1 MKQESRTNI
10 NRVKKDI
17 SSPDSFT
24 PPEELKR
31 QLITTMQSIYDEE
44 DIEAV
49 ERAYKVAYKAHEK
62 QKRKSGEPYIIH
74 PICVAI
80 ILAELELDK
89 ETIMAGLLHDVV
101 EDTETTHEDIV
112 RDFGEEVAQ
121 LVDGVTKLG
130 QLSYSKDKIEVQ
142 AENLRKMFLA
152 MAKDIRVI
160 LIKLA
165 DRLHNMRTLKYMR
178 PEKQKEK
185 ARETMDIY
193 APIAHRLGIS
203 KIKVE
208 LDDLSMKYLMPEVY
222 KDLTAQIDARMH
234 EREAYIKRIV
244 ADVKKHIDN
253 AHLDAE
259 IDGRV
264 KHLFSIYKKMK
275 NQNKTL
281 DQIYDI
287 FAVRIKVETVRD
299 CYSALGII
307 HEMYKPIPGRFKDYI
322 AMPKSNMYQSLHT
335 TLIGP
340 EGQPFEIQIRTF
352 EMHRTAEYGIAAHW
366 KYKEGDTSDTKG
378 KSFENKLV
386 WLRDMLEWQKET
398 SDAEEFMEGFKINL
412 FTDEIFLFTPKGVVI
427 DLPNGATPIDFAYR
441 IHTDIGNKCI
451 GAKVNGK
458 IVPLDYKLKTGQI
471 VEILTSN
478 SSKGPNMDWLSIAKS
493 NQAKSKIKAWFKKAK
508 KEENIN
514 KGKEVFEKELKKQSV
529 HYVDIAKGESYDKFI
544 KRYNINCMDDL
555 YALVGL
561 GAIVASSFIAK
572 LKEENLSKDEKDKN
586 LNKAIEENISK
597 NEKKKKYTSYGVTVK
612 GENNLMVRFAK
623 CCNPVPGDDILG
635 YITKGRGV
643 SIHRKDCG
651 NLNNLIKEDP
661 QKVVDVSWGTSNGVA
676 YMAEIQVKTEDKSGI
691 LSDVM
696 NILMDSKLPL
706 NALNAK
712 SAKGNL
718 AYINIKI
725 KIDTVEQL
733 KELMKKI
740 KRVPGVL
747 DVYRMN
753 N

>member
-1 MKQESRTNI
+1 MVDILLQKIKENCTN
-10 NRVKKDI
+10 VDLDI
-17 SSPDSFT
+17 VNKAFN
-24 PPEELKR
+24 LA
-31 QLITTMQSIYDEE
+31 Y
-44 DIEAV
+44 EAHK
-49 ERAYKVAYKAHEK
+49 E
-62 QKRKSGEPYIIH
+62 QKRESGEPYIIH
-74 PICVAI
+74 PIDVAV
-80 ILAELELDK
+80 ILAELGMDTS
-89 ETIMAGLLHDVV
+89 TIVAGLLHDVI
-101 EDTETTHEDIV
+101 EDTDYTYDDIKNI
-112 RDFGEEVAQ
+112 FSEEVAN
-121 LVDGVTKLG
+121 LVSGVTKITKME
-130 QLSYSKDKIEVQ
+130 YKSKEEQQ
-142 AENLRKMFLA
+142 ADNFRKMLLA
-152 MAKDIRVI
+152 MASDIRVI
-160 LIKLA
+160 IIKLA
-165 DRLHNMRTLKYMR
+165 DRLHNMRTLKYM
-178 PEKQKEK
+178 PKEKQKRISK
-185 ARETMDIY
+185 ETLDIY
-193 APIAHRLGIS
+193 APLAHRLGIS
-203 KIKVE
+203 KVKWELEDLCFRYLHEEEYYDLVHQISEKRVERETYIAQIIK
-208 LDDLSMKYLMPEVY
+208 DLYSKLEEAEIDSDIDGRPKHFYSIYRKMVTKNKSIEQIF
-222 KDLTAQIDARMH
+222 DLTAI
-234 EREAYIKRIV
+234 RILV
-244 ADVKKHIDN
+244 NSVK
-253 AHLDAE
+253 
-259 IDGRV
+259 
-264 KHLFSIYKKMK
+264 
-275 NQNKTL
+275 
-281 DQIYDI
+281 
-287 FAVRIKVETVRD
+287 D
-299 CYSALGII
+299 CYEVLGIVHTI
-307 HEMYKPIPGRFKDYI
+307 YKPIPGRFKDYI
-322 AMPKSNMYQSLHT
+322 AMPKPNMYQSLHT
-335 TLIGP
+335 TVIGP
-340 EGQPFEIQIRTF
+340 QGKTFEIQIRTF
-352 EMHRTAEYGIAAHW
+352 EMHKTAEYGIAAHW

-514 KGKEVFEKELKKQSV
+514 KGKEVFEKELKKHSV
-529 HYVDIAKGESYDKFI
+529 HYVDFAKGESYDKFI

-651 NLNNLIKEDP
+651 NLNILIKEDP

>member
-1 MKQESRTNI
+1 MVDILLQKIKENCTN
-10 NRVKKDI
+10 VDLDI
-17 SSPDSFT
+17 VNKAFN
-24 PPEELKR
+24 LA
-31 QLITTMQSIYDEE
+31 Y
-44 DIEAV
+44 EAHK
-49 ERAYKVAYKAHEK
+49 E
-62 QKRKSGEPYIIH
+62 QKRESGEPYIIH
-74 PICVAI
+74 PIDVAV
-80 ILAELELDK
+80 ILAELGMDTS
-89 ETIMAGLLHDVV
+89 TIVAGLLHDVI
-101 EDTETTHEDIV
+101 EDTDYTYDDIKNI
-112 RDFGEEVAQ
+112 FSEEVAN
-121 LVDGVTKLG
+121 LVSGVTKITKME
-130 QLSYSKDKIEVQ
+130 YKSKEEQQ
-142 AENLRKMFLA
+142 ADNFRKMLLA
-152 MAKDIRVI
+152 MASDIRVI
-160 LIKLA
+160 IIKLA
-165 DRLHNMRTLKYMR
+165 DRLHNMRTLKYM
-178 PEKQKEK
+178 PKEKQKRISK
-185 ARETMDIY
+185 ETLDIY
-193 APIAHRLGIS
+193 APLAHRLGIS
-203 KIKVE
+203 KVKWELEDLCFRYLHEEEYYDLVHQISEKRVERETYIAQIIK
-208 LDDLSMKYLMPEVY
+208 DLYSKLEEAEIDSDIDGRPKHFYSIYRKMVTKNKSIEQIF
-222 KDLTAQIDARMH
+222 DLTAI
-234 EREAYIKRIV
+234 RILV
-244 ADVKKHIDN
+244 NSVK
-253 AHLDAE
+253 
-259 IDGRV
+259 
-264 KHLFSIYKKMK
+264 
-275 NQNKTL
+275 
-281 DQIYDI
+281 
-287 FAVRIKVETVRD
+287 D
-299 CYSALGII
+299 CYEVLGIVHTI
-307 HEMYKPIPGRFKDYI
+307 YKPIPGRFKDYI
-322 AMPKSNMYQSLHT
+322 AMPKPNMYQSLHT
-335 TLIGP
+335 TVIGP
-340 EGQPFEIQIRTF
+340 QGKTFEIQIRTF
-352 EMHRTAEYGIAAHW
+352 EMHKTAEYGIAAHW

-427 DLPNGATPIDFAYR
+427 DLPNGATPKDFAYR

-651 NLNNLIKEDP
+651 NLNSLIKEDP
-661 QKVVDVSWGTSNGVA
+661 QKVVDVSWGTSKGVE

>member
-1 MKQESRTNI
+1 MVDILLQKIKENCTN
-10 NRVKKDI
+10 VDLDI
-17 SSPDSFT
+17 VNKAFN
-24 PPEELKR
+24 LA
-31 QLITTMQSIYDEE
+31 Y
-44 DIEAV
+44 EAHK
-49 ERAYKVAYKAHEK
+49 E
-62 QKRKSGEPYIIH
+62 QKRESGEPYIIH
-74 PICVAI
+74 PIDVAV
-80 ILAELELDK
+80 ILAELGMDTS
-89 ETIMAGLLHDVV
+89 TIVAGLLHDVI
-101 EDTETTHEDIV
+101 EDTDYTYDDIKNI
-112 RDFGEEVAQ
+112 FSEEVAN
-121 LVDGVTKLG
+121 LVSGVTKITKME
-130 QLSYSKDKIEVQ
+130 YKSKEEQQ
-142 AENLRKMFLA
+142 ADNFRKMLLA
-152 MAKDIRVI
+152 MASDIRVI
-160 LIKLA
+160 IIKLA
-165 DRLHNMRTLKYMR
+165 DRLHNMRTLKYM
-178 PEKQKEK
+178 PKEKQKRISK
-185 ARETMDIY
+185 ETLDIY
-193 APIAHRLGIS
+193 APLAHRLGIS
-203 KIKVE
+203 KVKWELEDLCFRYLHEEEYYDLVHQISEKRVERETYIAQIIK
-208 LDDLSMKYLMPEVY
+208 DLYSKLEEAEIDSDIDGRPKHFYSIYRKMVTKNKSIEQIF
-222 KDLTAQIDARMH
+222 DLTAI
-234 EREAYIKRIV
+234 RILV
-244 ADVKKHIDN
+244 NSVK
-253 AHLDAE
+253 
-259 IDGRV
+259 
-264 KHLFSIYKKMK
+264 
-275 NQNKTL
+275 
-281 DQIYDI
+281 
-287 FAVRIKVETVRD
+287 D
-299 CYSALGII
+299 CYEVLGIVHTI
-307 HEMYKPIPGRFKDYI
+307 YKPIPGRFKDYI
-322 AMPKSNMYQSLHT
+322 AMPKPNMYQSLHT
-335 TLIGP
+335 TVIGP
-340 EGQPFEIQIRTF
+340 QGKTFEIQIRTF
-352 EMHRTAEYGIAAHW
+352 EMHKTAEYGIAAHW

-597 NEKKKKYTSYGVTVK
+597 NEKKKKDTSYGVTVK

>member
-1 MKQESRTNI
+1 MVDILLQKIKENCTN
-10 NRVKKDI
+10 VDLDI
-17 SSPDSFT
+17 VNKAFN
-24 PPEELKR
+24 LA
-31 QLITTMQSIYDEE
+31 Y
-44 DIEAV
+44 EAHK
-49 ERAYKVAYKAHEK
+49 E
-62 QKRKSGEPYIIH
+62 QKRESGDPYIIH
-74 PICVAI
+74 PIDVAV
-80 ILAELELDK
+80 ILAELGMDTS
-89 ETIMAGLLHDVV
+89 TIVAGLLHDVI
-101 EDTETTHEDIV
+101 EDTDYTYDDIKNI
-112 RDFGEEVAQ
+112 FSEEVAN
-121 LVDGVTKLG
+121 LVSGVTKITKME
-130 QLSYSKDKIEVQ
+130 YKSKEEQQ
-142 AENLRKMFLA
+142 ADNFRKMLLA
-152 MAKDIRVI
+152 MASDIRVI
-160 LIKLA
+160 IIKLA
-165 DRLHNMRTLKYMR
+165 DRLHNMRTLKYM
-178 PEKQKEK
+178 PKEKQKRISK
-185 ARETMDIY
+185 ETLDIY
-193 APIAHRLGIS
+193 APLAHRLGIS
-203 KIKVE
+203 KVKWELEDLCFRYLHEEEYYDLVHQISEKRVERETYIAQIIK
-208 LDDLSMKYLMPEVY
+208 DLYSKLEEAEIDSDIDGRPKHFYSIYRKMVTKNKSIEQIF
-222 KDLTAQIDARMH
+222 DLTAI
-234 EREAYIKRIV
+234 RILV
-244 ADVKKHIDN
+244 NSVK
-253 AHLDAE
+253 
-259 IDGRV
+259 
-264 KHLFSIYKKMK
+264 
-275 NQNKTL
+275 
-281 DQIYDI
+281 
-287 FAVRIKVETVRD
+287 D
-299 CYSALGII
+299 CYEVLGIVHTI
-307 HEMYKPIPGRFKDYI
+307 YKPIPGRFKDYI
-322 AMPKSNMYQSLHT
+322 AMPKPNMYQSLHT
-335 TLIGP
+335 TVIGP
-340 EGQPFEIQIRTF
+340 QGKTFEIQIRTF
-352 EMHRTAEYGIAAHW
+352 EMHKTAEYGIAAHW

-508 KEENIN
+508 KDENIN

-572 LKEENLSKDEKDKN
+572 LKEENLSKEEKDKN

-597 NEKKKKYTSYGVTVK
+597 NEKKKKDTSYGVTVK

-651 NLNNLIKEDP
+651 NLNSLIKEDP
-661 QKVVDVSWGTSNGVA
+661 QKVVDVSWGTSKGVA

>member
-1 MKQESRTNI
+1 MVDILLQKIKENCTN
-10 NRVKKDI
+10 VDLDI
-17 SSPDSFT
+17 VNKAFN
-24 PPEELKR
+24 LA
-31 QLITTMQSIYDEE
+31 Y
-44 DIEAV
+44 EAHK
-49 ERAYKVAYKAHEK
+49 E
-62 QKRKSGEPYIIH
+62 QKRESGEPYIIH
-74 PICVAI
+74 PIDVAV
-80 ILAELELDK
+80 ILAELGMDTS
-89 ETIMAGLLHDVV
+89 TIVAGLLHDVI
-101 EDTETTHEDIV
+101 EDTDYTYDDIKNI
-112 RDFGEEVAQ
+112 FSEEVAN
-121 LVDGVTKLG
+121 LVSGVTKITKME
-130 QLSYSKDKIEVQ
+130 YKSKEEQQ
-142 AENLRKMFLA
+142 ADNFRKMLLA
-152 MAKDIRVI
+152 MASDIRVI
-160 LIKLA
+160 IIKLA
-165 DRLHNMRTLKYMR
+165 DRLHNMRTLKYM
-178 PEKQKEK
+178 PKEKQKRISK
-185 ARETMDIY
+185 ETLDIY
-193 APIAHRLGIS
+193 APLAHRLGIS
-203 KIKVE
+203 KVKWELEDLCFRYLHEEEYYDLVHQISEKRVERETYIAQIIK
-208 LDDLSMKYLMPEVY
+208 DLYSKLEEAEIDSDIDGRPKHFYSIYRKMVTKNKSIEQIF
-222 KDLTAQIDARMH
+222 DLTAI
-234 EREAYIKRIV
+234 RILV
-244 ADVKKHIDN
+244 NSVK
-253 AHLDAE
+253 
-259 IDGRV
+259 
-264 KHLFSIYKKMK
+264 
-275 NQNKTL
+275 
-281 DQIYDI
+281 
-287 FAVRIKVETVRD
+287 D
-299 CYSALGII
+299 CYEVLGIVHTI
-307 HEMYKPIPGRFKDYI
+307 YKPIPGRFKDYI
-322 AMPKSNMYQSLHT
+322 AMPKPNMYQSLHT
-335 TLIGP
+335 TVIGP
-340 EGQPFEIQIRTF
+340 QGKTFEIQIRTF
-352 EMHRTAEYGIAAHW
+352 EMHKTAEYGIAAHW

-529 HYVDIAKGESYDKFI
+529 HYIDIAKGESYDKFI

-572 LKEENLSKDEKDKN
+572 LKEENLSKEEKDKN

-597 NEKKKKYTSYGVTVK
+597 NEKKKKDTSYGVTVK

-651 NLNNLIKEDP
+651 NLNSLIKEDP
-661 QKVVDVSWGTSNGVA
+661 QKVVDVSWGTSKGVE

-712 SAKGNL
+712 SAKRNL

>member
-1 MKQESRTNI
+1 MVDILLQKIKENCTN
-10 NRVKKDI
+10 VDLDI
-17 SSPDSFT
+17 VNKAFN
-24 PPEELKR
+24 LA
-31 QLITTMQSIYDEE
+31 Y
-44 DIEAV
+44 EAHK
-49 ERAYKVAYKAHEK
+49 E
-62 QKRKSGEPYIIH
+62 QKRESGEPYIIH
-74 PICVAI
+74 PIDVAV
-80 ILAELELDK
+80 ILAELGMDTS
-89 ETIMAGLLHDVV
+89 TIVAGLLHDVI
-101 EDTETTHEDIV
+101 EDTDYTYDDIKNI
-112 RDFGEEVAQ
+112 FSEEVAN
-121 LVDGVTKLG
+121 LVSGVTKITKME
-130 QLSYSKDKIEVQ
+130 YKSKEEQQ
-142 AENLRKMFLA
+142 ADNFRKMLLA
-152 MAKDIRVI
+152 MASDIRVI
-160 LIKLA
+160 IIKLA
-165 DRLHNMRTLKYMR
+165 DRLHNMRTLKYM
-178 PEKQKEK
+178 PKEKQKRISK
-185 ARETMDIY
+185 ETLDIY
-193 APIAHRLGIS
+193 APLAHRLGIS
-203 KIKVE
+203 KVKWELEDLCFRYLHEEEYYDLVHQISEKRVERETYIAQIIK
-208 LDDLSMKYLMPEVY
+208 DLYSKLEEAEIDSDIDGRPKHFYSIYRKMVTKNKSIEQIF
-222 KDLTAQIDARMH
+222 DLTAI
-234 EREAYIKRIV
+234 RILV
-244 ADVKKHIDN
+244 NSVK
-253 AHLDAE
+253 
-259 IDGRV
+259 
-264 KHLFSIYKKMK
+264 
-275 NQNKTL
+275 
-281 DQIYDI
+281 
-287 FAVRIKVETVRD
+287 D
-299 CYSALGII
+299 CYEVLGIVHTI
-307 HEMYKPIPGRFKDYI
+307 YKPIPGRFKDYI
-322 AMPKSNMYQSLHT
+322 AMPKPNMYQSLHT
-335 TLIGP
+335 TVIGP
-340 EGQPFEIQIRTF
+340 QGKTFEIQIRTF
-352 EMHRTAEYGIAAHW
+352 EMHKTAEYGIAAHW

-572 LKEENLSKDEKDKN
+572 LKEENLSKEEKDKN

-597 NEKKKKYTSYGVTVK
+597 NEKKKKDTSYGVTVK

-651 NLNNLIKEDP
+651 NLNSLIKEDP
-661 QKVVDVSWGTSNGVA
+661 QKVVDVSWGTSKGVA

-712 SAKGNL
+712 SAKRNL

>member
-1 MKQESRTNI
+1 MVDILLQKIKENCTN
-10 NRVKKDI
+10 VDLDI
-17 SSPDSFT
+17 VNKAFN
-24 PPEELKR
+24 LA
-31 QLITTMQSIYDEE
+31 Y
-44 DIEAV
+44 EAHK
-49 ERAYKVAYKAHEK
+49 E
-62 QKRKSGEPYIIH
+62 QKRESGEPYIIH
-74 PICVAI
+74 PIDVAV
-80 ILAELELDK
+80 ILAELGMDTS
-89 ETIMAGLLHDVV
+89 TIVAGLLHDVI
-101 EDTETTHEDIV
+101 EDTDYTYDDIKNI
-112 RDFGEEVAQ
+112 FSEEVAN
-121 LVDGVTKLG
+121 LVSGVTKITKME
-130 QLSYSKDKIEVQ
+130 YKSKEEQQ
-142 AENLRKMFLA
+142 ADNFRKMLLA
-152 MAKDIRVI
+152 MASDIRVI
-160 LIKLA
+160 IIKLA
-165 DRLHNMRTLKYMR
+165 DRLHNMRTLKYM
-178 PEKQKEK
+178 PKEKQKRISK
-185 ARETMDIY
+185 ETLDIY
-193 APIAHRLGIS
+193 APLAHRLGIS
-203 KIKVE
+203 KVKWELEDLCFRYLHEEEYYDLVHQISEKRVERETYIAQIIK
-208 LDDLSMKYLMPEVY
+208 DLYSKLEEAEIDSDIDGRPKHFYSIYRKMVTKNKSIEQIF
-222 KDLTAQIDARMH
+222 DLTAI
-234 EREAYIKRIV
+234 RILV
-244 ADVKKHIDN
+244 NSVK
-253 AHLDAE
+253 
-259 IDGRV
+259 
-264 KHLFSIYKKMK
+264 
-275 NQNKTL
+275 
-281 DQIYDI
+281 
-287 FAVRIKVETVRD
+287 D
-299 CYSALGII
+299 CYEVLGIVHTI
-307 HEMYKPIPGRFKDYI
+307 YKPIPGRFKDYI
-322 AMPKSNMYQSLHT
+322 AMPKPNMYQSLHT
-335 TLIGP
+335 TVIGP
-340 EGQPFEIQIRTF
+340 QGKTFEIQIRTF
-352 EMHRTAEYGIAAHW
+352 EMHKTAEYGIAAHW

-478 SSKGPNMDWLSIAKS
+478 SSKGPNMGWLSIAKS

>member
-1 MKQESRTNI
+1 MVDILLQKIKENCTN
-10 NRVKKDI
+10 VDLDI
-17 SSPDSFT
+17 VNKAFN
-24 PPEELKR
+24 LA
-31 QLITTMQSIYDEE
+31 Y
-44 DIEAV
+44 EAHK
-49 ERAYKVAYKAHEK
+49 E
-62 QKRKSGEPYIIH
+62 QKRESGEPYIIH
-74 PICVAI
+74 PIDVAV
-80 ILAELELDK
+80 ILAELGMDTS
-89 ETIMAGLLHDVV
+89 TIVAGLLHDVI
-101 EDTETTHEDIV
+101 EDTDYTYDDIKNI
-112 RDFGEEVAQ
+112 FSEEVAN
-121 LVDGVTKLG
+121 LVSGVTKITKME
-130 QLSYSKDKIEVQ
+130 YKSKEEQQ
-142 AENLRKMFLA
+142 ADNFRKMLLA
-152 MAKDIRVI
+152 MASDIRVI
-160 LIKLA
+160 IIKLA
-165 DRLHNMRTLKYMR
+165 DRLHNMRTLKYM
-178 PEKQKEK
+178 PKEKQKRISK
-185 ARETMDIY
+185 ETLDIY
-193 APIAHRLGIS
+193 APLAHRLGIS
-203 KIKVE
+203 KVKWELEDLCFRYLHEEEYYDLVHQISEKRVERETYIAQIIK
-208 LDDLSMKYLMPEVY
+208 DLYSKLEEAEIDSDIDGRPKHFYSIYRKMVTKNKSIEQIF
-222 KDLTAQIDARMH
+222 DLTAI
-234 EREAYIKRIV
+234 RILV
-244 ADVKKHIDN
+244 NSVK
-253 AHLDAE
+253 
-259 IDGRV
+259 
-264 KHLFSIYKKMK
+264 
-275 NQNKTL
+275 
-281 DQIYDI
+281 
-287 FAVRIKVETVRD
+287 D
-299 CYSALGII
+299 CYEVLGIVHTI
-307 HEMYKPIPGRFKDYI
+307 YKPIPGRFKDYI
-322 AMPKSNMYQSLHT
+322 AMPKPNMYQSLHT
-335 TLIGP
+335 TVIGP
-340 EGQPFEIQIRTF
+340 QGKTFEIQIRTF
-352 EMHRTAEYGIAAHW
+352 EMHKTAEYGIAAHW

-676 YMAEIQVKTEDKSGI
+676 YMAEIQVKTEDKSCI

>member
-1 MKQESRTNI
+1 MVDILLQKIKENCTN
-10 NRVKKDI
+10 VDLDI
-17 SSPDSFT
+17 VNKAFN
-24 PPEELKR
+24 LA
-31 QLITTMQSIYDEE
+31 Y
-44 DIEAV
+44 EAHK
-49 ERAYKVAYKAHEK
+49 E
-62 QKRKSGEPYIIH
+62 QKRESGEPYIIH
-74 PICVAI
+74 PIDVAV
-80 ILAELELDK
+80 ILAELGMDTS
-89 ETIMAGLLHDVV
+89 TIVAGLLHDVI
-101 EDTETTHEDIV
+101 EDTDYTYDDIKNI
-112 RDFGEEVAQ
+112 FSEEVAN
-121 LVDGVTKLG
+121 LVSGVTKITKME
-130 QLSYSKDKIEVQ
+130 YKSKEEQQ
-142 AENLRKMFLA
+142 ADNFRKMLLA
-152 MAKDIRVI
+152 MASDIRVI
-160 LIKLA
+160 IIKLA
-165 DRLHNMRTLKYMR
+165 DRLHNMRTLKYM
-178 PEKQKEK
+178 PKEKQKRISK
-185 ARETMDIY
+185 ETLDIY
-193 APIAHRLGIS
+193 APLAHRLGIS
-203 KIKVE
+203 KVKWELEDLCFRYLHEEEYYDLVHQISEKRVERETYIAQIIK
-208 LDDLSMKYLMPEVY
+208 DLYSKLEEAEIDSDIDGRPKHFYSIYRKMVTKNKSIEQIF
-222 KDLTAQIDARMH
+222 DLTAI
-234 EREAYIKRIV
+234 RILV
-244 ADVKKHIDN
+244 NSVK
-253 AHLDAE
+253 
-259 IDGRV
+259 
-264 KHLFSIYKKMK
+264 
-275 NQNKTL
+275 
-281 DQIYDI
+281 
-287 FAVRIKVETVRD
+287 D
-299 CYSALGII
+299 CYEVLGIVHTI
-307 HEMYKPIPGRFKDYI
+307 YKPIPGRFKDYI
-322 AMPKSNMYQSLHT
+322 AMPKPNMYQSLHT
-335 TLIGP
+335 TVIGP
-340 EGQPFEIQIRTF
+340 QGKTFEIQIRTF
-352 EMHRTAEYGIAAHW
+352 EMHKTAEYGIAAHW

-586 LNKAIEENISK
+586 LNKAIKENISK

-651 NLNNLIKEDP
+651 NLNILIKEDP

>member
-1 MKQESRTNI
+1 MVDILLQKIKENCTN
-10 NRVKKDI
+10 VDLDI
-17 SSPDSFT
+17 VNKAFN
-24 PPEELKR
+24 LA
-31 QLITTMQSIYDEE
+31 Y
-44 DIEAV
+44 EAHK
-49 ERAYKVAYKAHEK
+49 E
-62 QKRKSGEPYIIH
+62 QKRESGEPYIIH
-74 PICVAI
+74 PIDVAV
-80 ILAELELDK
+80 ILAELGMDTS
-89 ETIMAGLLHDVV
+89 TIVAGLLHDVI
-101 EDTETTHEDIV
+101 EDTDYTYDDIKNI
-112 RDFGEEVAQ
+112 FSEEVAN
-121 LVDGVTKLG
+121 LVSGVTKITKME
-130 QLSYSKDKIEVQ
+130 YKSKEEQQ
-142 AENLRKMFLA
+142 ADNFRKMLLA
-152 MAKDIRVI
+152 MASDIRVI
-160 LIKLA
+160 IIKLA
-165 DRLHNMRTLKYMR
+165 DRLHNMRTLKYM
-178 PEKQKEK
+178 PKEKQKRISK
-185 ARETMDIY
+185 ETLDIY
-193 APIAHRLGIS
+193 APLAHRLGIS
-203 KIKVE
+203 KVKWELEDLCFRYLHEEEYYDLVHQISEKRVERETYIAQIIK
-208 LDDLSMKYLMPEVY
+208 DLYSKLEEAEIDSDIDGRPKHFYSIYRKMVTKNKSIEQIF
-222 KDLTAQIDARMH
+222 DLTAI
-234 EREAYIKRIV
+234 RILV
-244 ADVKKHIDN
+244 NSVK
-253 AHLDAE
+253 
-259 IDGRV
+259 
-264 KHLFSIYKKMK
+264 
-275 NQNKTL
+275 
-281 DQIYDI
+281 
-287 FAVRIKVETVRD
+287 D
-299 CYSALGII
+299 CYEVLGIVHTI
-307 HEMYKPIPGRFKDYI
+307 YKPIPGRFKDYI
-322 AMPKSNMYQSLHT
+322 AMPKPNMYQSLHT
-335 TLIGP
+335 TVIGP
-340 EGQPFEIQIRTF
+340 QGKTFEIQIRTF
-352 EMHRTAEYGIAAHW
+352 EMHKTAEYGIAAHW

-458 IVPLDYKLKTGQI
+458 IVPRDYKLKTGQI

>member
-1 MKQESRTNI
+1 MDTS
-10 NRVKKDI
+10 
-17 SSPDSFT
+17 
-24 PPEELKR
+24 
-31 QLITTMQSIYDEE
+31 
-44 DIEAV
+44 
-49 ERAYKVAYKAHEK
+49 
-62 QKRKSGEPYIIH
+62 
-74 PICVAI
+74 
-80 ILAELELDK
+80 
-89 ETIMAGLLHDVV
+89 TIVAGLLHDVI
-101 EDTETTHEDIV
+101 EDTDYTYDDIKNI
-112 RDFGEEVAQ
+112 FSEEVAN
-121 LVDGVTKLG
+121 LVSGVTKITKME
-130 QLSYSKDKIEVQ
+130 YKSKEEQQ
-142 AENLRKMFLA
+142 ADNFRKMLLA
-152 MAKDIRVI
+152 MASDIRVI
-160 LIKLA
+160 IIKLA
-165 DRLHNMRTLKYMR
+165 DRLHNMRTLKYM
-178 PEKQKEK
+178 PKEKQKRISK
-185 ARETMDIY
+185 ETLDIY
-193 APIAHRLGIS
+193 APLAHRLGIS
-203 KIKVE
+203 KVKWELEDLCFRYLHEEEYYDLVHQISEKRVERETYIAQIIK
-208 LDDLSMKYLMPEVY
+208 DLYSKLEEAEIDSDIDGRPKHFYSIYRKMVTKNKSIEQIF
-222 KDLTAQIDARMH
+222 DLTAI
-234 EREAYIKRIV
+234 RILV
-244 ADVKKHIDN
+244 NSVK
-253 AHLDAE
+253 
-259 IDGRV
+259 
-264 KHLFSIYKKMK
+264 
-275 NQNKTL
+275 
-281 DQIYDI
+281 
-287 FAVRIKVETVRD
+287 D
-299 CYSALGII
+299 CYEVLGIVHTI
-307 HEMYKPIPGRFKDYI
+307 YKPIPGRFKDYI
-322 AMPKSNMYQSLHT
+322 AMPKPNMYQSLHT
-335 TLIGP
+335 TVIGP
-340 EGQPFEIQIRTF
+340 QGKTFEIQIRTF
-352 EMHRTAEYGIAAHW
+352 EMHKTAEYGIAAHW

-529 HYVDIAKGESYDKFI
+529 HYIDIAKGESYDKFI

-572 LKEENLSKDEKDKN
+572 LKEENLSKEEKDKN

-597 NEKKKKYTSYGVTVK
+597 NEKKKKDTSYGVTVK

-651 NLNNLIKEDP
+651 NLNSLIKEDP
-661 QKVVDVSWGTSNGVA
+661 QKVVDVSWGTSKGVA

>member
-1 MKQESRTNI
+1 MVDILLQKIKENCTN
-10 NRVKKDI
+10 VDLDI
-17 SSPDSFT
+17 VNKAFN
-24 PPEELKR
+24 LA
-31 QLITTMQSIYDEE
+31 Y
-44 DIEAV
+44 EAHK
-49 ERAYKVAYKAHEK
+49 E
-62 QKRKSGEPYIIH
+62 QKRESGDPYIIH
-74 PICVAI
+74 PIDVAV
-80 ILAELELDK
+80 ILAELGMDTS
-89 ETIMAGLLHDVV
+89 TIVAGLLHDVI
-101 EDTETTHEDIV
+101 EDTDYTYDDIKNI
-112 RDFGEEVAQ
+112 FSEEVAN
-121 LVDGVTKLG
+121 LVSGVTKITKME
-130 QLSYSKDKIEVQ
+130 YKSKEEQQ
-142 AENLRKMFLA
+142 ADNFRKMLLA
-152 MAKDIRVI
+152 MASDIRVI
-160 LIKLA
+160 IIKLA
-165 DRLHNMRTLKYMR
+165 DRLHNMRTLKYM
-178 PEKQKEK
+178 PKEKQKRISK
-185 ARETMDIY
+185 ETLDIY
-193 APIAHRLGIS
+193 APLAHRLGIS
-203 KIKVE
+203 KVKWELEDLCFRYLHEEEYYDLVHQISEKRVERETYIAQIIK
-208 LDDLSMKYLMPEVY
+208 DLYSKLEEAEIDSDIDGRPKHFYSIYRKMVTKNKSIEQIF
-222 KDLTAQIDARMH
+222 DLTAI
-234 EREAYIKRIV
+234 RILV
-244 ADVKKHIDN
+244 NSVK
-253 AHLDAE
+253 
-259 IDGRV
+259 
-264 KHLFSIYKKMK
+264 
-275 NQNKTL
+275 
-281 DQIYDI
+281 
-287 FAVRIKVETVRD
+287 D
-299 CYSALGII
+299 CYEVLGIVHTI
-307 HEMYKPIPGRFKDYI
+307 YKPIPGRFKDYI
-322 AMPKSNMYQSLHT
+322 AMPKPNMYQSLHT
-335 TLIGP
+335 TVIGP
-340 EGQPFEIQIRTF
+340 QGKTFEIQIRTF
-352 EMHRTAEYGIAAHW
+352 EMHKTAEYGIAAHW

-572 LKEENLSKDEKDKN
+572 LKEENLSKEEKDKN

-597 NEKKKKYTSYGVTVK
+597 NEKKKKDTSYGVTVK

-651 NLNNLIKEDP
+651 NLNSLIKEDP
-661 QKVVDVSWGTSNGVA
+661 QKVVDVSWGTSKGVA

>member
-1 MKQESRTNI
+1 MVDILLQKIKENCTN
-10 NRVKKDI
+10 VDLDI
-17 SSPDSFT
+17 VNKAFN
-24 PPEELKR
+24 LA
-31 QLITTMQSIYDEE
+31 Y
-44 DIEAV
+44 EAHK
-49 ERAYKVAYKAHEK
+49 E
-62 QKRKSGEPYIIH
+62 QKRESGEPYIIH
-74 PICVAI
+74 PIDVAV
-80 ILAELELDK
+80 ILAELGMDTS
-89 ETIMAGLLHDVV
+89 TIVAGLLHDVI
-101 EDTETTHEDIV
+101 EDTDYTYDDIKNI
-112 RDFGEEVAQ
+112 FSEEVAN
-121 LVDGVTKLG
+121 LVSGVTKITKME
-130 QLSYSKDKIEVQ
+130 YKSKEEQQ
-142 AENLRKMFLA
+142 ADNFRKMLLA
-152 MAKDIRVI
+152 MASDIRVI
-160 LIKLA
+160 IIKLA
-165 DRLHNMRTLKYMR
+165 DRLHNMRTLKYM
-178 PEKQKEK
+178 PKEKQKRISK
-185 ARETMDIY
+185 ETLDIY
-193 APIAHRLGIS
+193 APLAHRLGIS
-203 KIKVE
+203 KVKWELEDLCFRYLHEEEYYDLVHQISEKRVERETYIAQIIK
-208 LDDLSMKYLMPEVY
+208 DLYSKLEEAEIDSDIDGRPKHFYSIYRKMVTKNKSIEQIF
-222 KDLTAQIDARMH
+222 DLTAI
-234 EREAYIKRIV
+234 RILV
-244 ADVKKHIDN
+244 NSVK
-253 AHLDAE
+253 
-259 IDGRV
+259 
-264 KHLFSIYKKMK
+264 
-275 NQNKTL
+275 
-281 DQIYDI
+281 
-287 FAVRIKVETVRD
+287 D
-299 CYSALGII
+299 CYEVLGIVHTI
-307 HEMYKPIPGRFKDYI
+307 YKPIPGRFKDYI
-322 AMPKSNMYQSLHT
+322 AMPKPNMYQSLHT
-335 TLIGP
+335 TVIGP
-340 EGQPFEIQIRTF
+340 QGKTFEIQIRTF
-352 EMHRTAEYGIAAHW
+352 EMHKTAEYGIAAHW

-651 NLNNLIKEDP
+651 NLNSLIKEDP

-740 KRVPGVL
+740 KRVPGIL